1 MSPLHGKELGC
12 LRGRDSIKIC
22 PWQIRNTEKR
32 GCDSIN
38 KFTVLDLNVLTVLN
52 CGKV

>member
-22 PWQIRNTEKR
+22 PWQIRSTEKR